1 MPHDRD
7 GQELKVGDLVN
18 VPCRVKAIHLT
29 EDYCN
34 VDLEVRHP
42 MPPAQTINT
51 LALNAKQV
59 VKEVAN
65 G

>member
-7 GQELKVGDLVN
+7 GHALNVGDLVL
-18 VPCRVKAIHLT
+18 VPCRVKAIHQT

-34 VDLEVRHP
+34 VDLEVRAR
-42 MPPAQTINT
+42 MPPGHSIST

-59 VKEVAN
+59 VKETP
-65 G
+65 